1 MMMKTRVTVAV
12 VGMMLVVGV
21 GFAENIKQREKR
33 QQERIDNGVESG
45 DLTKKEAAKLKAQEA
60 KLHREIKRDRKDG
73 GGLTK
78 KERAKIDAK
87 QDRLSRRIA
96 KQKHDKQKRKK

>member
-1 MMMKTRVTVAV
+1 MMLKTRVTVAM
-12 VGMMLVVGV
+12 VGMFLVVGV
-21 GFAENIKQREKR
+21 GFAENIKKREKR